1 MTKFMLIYTGG
12 MGMEADP
19 EEQQKI
25 MAEWGAWYDQL
36 GAAIVDGGAPFAESK
51 HVTSSGTGD
60 GPGGGTP
67 ATGYTV
73 IEADSLDA
81 AVAKCENHPHINHGG
96 DVAVYTCVDMS
107 PQQ

>member
-1 MTKFMLIYTGG
+1 MDLRRHPTQDNLTMREPLLRGG
-12 MGMEADP
+12 
-19 EEQQKI
+19 
-25 MAEWGAWYDQL
+25 
-36 GAAIVDGGAPFAESK
+36 
-51 HVTSSGTGD
+51 TSSGTGD
-60 GPGGGTP
+60 GPGGGAP

-96 DVAVYTCVDMS
+96 DVAVYTCIDMS